1 MTDGL
6 CVSVEQHS
14 HESDVPSDC
23 DEETN
28 GRFAHGCSDE
38 KEGC

>member
-14 HESDVPSDC
+14 HGRDVPSDC

-28 GRFAHGCSDE
+28 GMQAHGCSDE